1 MNLEKLAMD
10 AKEFFQIIVIE
21 NYKEV
26 IADPTNFRKRWNAA
40 VSMNTVP
47 EYLAL
52 DRAGYS
58 ALTSGEVDKKVE
70 AVRNEIPGLPELKSY
85 ADRLKH
91 VRKHERGEVTGSS
104 TSMLPQ
110 DPSTWADLS
119 DLVDRTYT
127 TFSNMPELK

>member
-1 MNLEKLAMD
+1 MD
-10 AKEFFQIIVIE
+10 AKEFFHVVVVE
-21 NYKEV
+21 NYKEA

-58 ALTSGEVDKKVE
+58 TFTSGEVVKKVE

-91 VRKHERGEVTGSS
+91 VRKHEEE
-104 TSMLPQ
+104 Q
-110 DPSTWADLS
+110 
-119 DLVDRTYT
+119 
-127 TFSNMPELK
+127 